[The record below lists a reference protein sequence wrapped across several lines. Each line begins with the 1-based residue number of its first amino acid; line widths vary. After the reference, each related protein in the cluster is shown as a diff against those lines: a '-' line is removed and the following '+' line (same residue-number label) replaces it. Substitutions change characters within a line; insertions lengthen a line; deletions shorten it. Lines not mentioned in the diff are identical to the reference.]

1 MKTSWLF
8 TTEQVSKSQ
17 LLNKRVFV
25 GLQHTENTFGILIS
39 CLGKTL
45 QVFHFFLSM
54 PFPYDLVLSIRLT
67 NILLFAPSFHCV
79 GKHVPGYTGRRG
91 LGISIRTCVMPL
103 GWQKDI
109 RPPSKERLLSLV
121 KIISSLQE
129 DFTNLK
135 SDEKYLNSFFLF
147 LRGKKKKNLIKTL
160 RNAVLYFLL
169 FFFFFKRG
177 EVLSTGKEESGPR
190 PFKL

>member
-8 TTEQVSKSQ
+8 TTEQVSESQ
-17 LLNKRVFV
+17 LLNKRVIV

-45 QVFHFFLSM
+45 QVFHFFFSM
-54 PFPYDLVLSIRLT
+54 PFPYDLILSIRLT

-79 GKHVPGYTGRRG
+79 GKHVPGCTGRRG
-91 LGISIRTCVMPL
+91 LGISIGTCVIPL

-109 RPPSKERLLSLV
+109 RPSSKERLLSLV
-121 KIISSLQE
+121 KIISLQE
-129 DFTNLK
+129 DFTNLE

-147 LRGKKKKNLIKTL
+147 FKRKEKEKSHKNFEKCSFIFST
-160 RNAVLYFLL
+160 L